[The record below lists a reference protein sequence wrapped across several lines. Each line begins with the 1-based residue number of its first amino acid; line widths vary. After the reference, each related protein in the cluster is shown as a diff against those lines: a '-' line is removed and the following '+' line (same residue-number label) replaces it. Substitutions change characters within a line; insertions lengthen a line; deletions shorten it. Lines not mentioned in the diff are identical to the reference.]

1 MSNLLESVLKSFTA
15 TKRLLLAR
23 KKQALTTDL
32 SEMTIKQLVLLLK
45 PFKHIMTLIQTGNQ
59 PSLHMVLLCTIT
71 LKEALSS
78 YKALLNYKK
87 ACCNTDEN
95 KIDIDEVDEDEEF
108 ELEGSYSKESF

>member
-45 PFKHIMTLIQTGNQ
+45 PLIQTGNQ

-95 KIDIDEVDEDEEF
+95 KNDIDEVDEDEEF